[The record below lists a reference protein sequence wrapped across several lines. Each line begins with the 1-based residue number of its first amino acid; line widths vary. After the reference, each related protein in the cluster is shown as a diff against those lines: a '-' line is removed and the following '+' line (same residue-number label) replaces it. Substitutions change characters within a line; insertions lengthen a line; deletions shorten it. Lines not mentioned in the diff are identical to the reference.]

1 MFFTKLVLTSS
12 SNAKT
17 AGTQRQRISINLL
30 G

>member
-12 SNAKT
+12 STENRWHA
-17 AGTQRQRISINLL
+17 AAEVSINLL